1 MNKYILIVLSFVLIG
16 CGARKVDVSKSIV
29 KKDSVV
35 ETKVEVTTVITKVI
49 NDSTNIKIEVSEDEL
64 TLTPIDTSK
73 EMVVNGKRYKNAVLK
88 HKKTKTNSLYTN
100 NKTESE
106 TKHKDSVASIKA
118 DVKSS
123 ANIKTK
129 HIDKS
134 ADCSW
139 IIWILLI
146 IIIIYT
152 LWRNRL
158 WIIRRL

>member
-1 MNKYILIVLSFVLIG
+1 MNKFIVFLLTLTLIS
-16 CGARKVDVSKSIV
+16 CGARKVDVTKSIV

-35 ETKVEVTTVITKVI
+35 ETKVEVTTAIAKVI

-88 HKKTKTNSLYTN
+88 HRKTKSNSLYTN

-106 TKHKDSVASIKA
+106 TKRKDSVVSIKA

-123 ANIKTK
+123 TNIKTK

-134 ADCSW
+134 ADYSW